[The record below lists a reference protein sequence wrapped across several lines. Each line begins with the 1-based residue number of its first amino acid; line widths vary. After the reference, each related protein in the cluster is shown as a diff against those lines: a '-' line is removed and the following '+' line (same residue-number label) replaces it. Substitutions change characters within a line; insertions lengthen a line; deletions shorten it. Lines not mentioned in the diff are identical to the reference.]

1 MASRVHAIETAIV
14 AALKREAAE
23 YSKRN
28 PHPKAGARN
37 EAPREY
43 LLKLAR
49 QKVDASGIR
58 DALIEEVLAAVIA
71 E

>member
-1 MASRVHAIETAIV
+1 MASRVDAIEKAIV

-28 PHPKAGARN
+28 VGPKGEKN
-37 EAPREY
+37 KPSVEY

-49 QKVDASGIR
+49 DKVDASGIR
-58 DALIEEVLAAVIA
+58 DALVEEVLAAVIA